1 MRRSAITS
9 HQRNLFRRPLLR
21 EDAIMVLLNPAPFSS
36 PLLSSILQSVSPTLR
51 LGSLLS
57 RCHMLQGQLLQ
68 ESVNLTSSGP
78 L

>member
-9 HQRNLFRRPLLR
+9 HQRNLFGCPLLR
-21 EDAIMVLLNPAPFSS
+21 EDGRAIMVLLNPAPSYF
-36 PLLSSILQSVSPTLR
+36 LQSVSPTLR

-57 RCHMLQGQLLQ
+57 RYHMLQGQLLQ
-68 ESVNLTSSGP
+68 ESVNLTSGGP